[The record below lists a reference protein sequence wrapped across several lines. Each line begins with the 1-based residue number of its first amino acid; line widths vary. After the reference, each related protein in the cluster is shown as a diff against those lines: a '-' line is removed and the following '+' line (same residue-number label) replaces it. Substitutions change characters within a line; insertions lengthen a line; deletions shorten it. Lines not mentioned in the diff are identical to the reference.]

1 MFRDG
6 PFGVHLSAGLQVQ
19 PRPGRSL
26 RWFHAAAFI
35 AACVAILL
43 VASGISFWHTDTPG
57 SEATCPICHVAH
69 MPVLPGTSTNVLST
83 PNVVAWVE
91 PAEVQVSHS
100 APAGLD
106 SPPRAPPV

>member
-1 MFRDG
+1 MFRNG
-6 PFGVHLSAGLQVQ
+6 PIGS
-19 PRPGRSL
+19 RRRSS
-26 RWFHAAAFI
+26 RWLHATLFI
-35 AACVAILL
+35 AACATILL
-43 VASGISFWHTDTPG
+43 IASGIAFWHTDTPG

-69 MPVLPGTSTNVLST
+69 MPVLPGTATSVLST

-106 SPPRAPPV
+106 SPPRAPPA